1 MDISKK
7 YIIELT
13 KISNLLVDLENG
25 RIYEITHTPGT
36 PSYATLAQHLRES
49 INELLHKIE
58 ANEPSIAEK
67 VAALNHKL

>member
-7 YIIELT
+7 YIIELN

-36 PSYATLAQHLRES
+36 PSYATLAQHLRDGIS
-49 INELLHKIE
+49 ELLYKIE
-58 ANEPSIAEK
+58 ADEPSIAEK
-67 VAALNHKL
+67 VAAIEHKL